1 MINLHLFIP
10 SLFWHNTSLPEIY
23 QELSTSNLETILAK
37 STMKT
42 EIPQK
47 YEEWLCKTFNITKQQ
62 NWPIAP
68 ITLNAEIL
76 NNISQDKGY
85 WLRAD
90 PVHLRIEQNHILLA
104 DNQAFN
110 ISIKESKQLTDS
122 LNQHFASRD
131 LEFLLMDHDRWYINL
146 TKTPDM
152 ETCEL
157 SHITGKNINDFL
169 PSGRDSQFWHNI
181 FNEIQMLLYEHPVN
195 LDRIARKELPIN
207 SVWFW
212 GGGVIPKSVK
222 SSFSQIWS
230 NDFLPC
236 ALALKSGA
244 KHTNLP
250 LDAKTWQQHAKSGN
264 HLVVLDSLWRK
275 AQYNDAYC
283 WRKEFKQL
291 EKNWLA
297 PLFIALQK
305 GEINK
310 FTLTSLNENSIRNF
324 TLSRKN
330 LWKFWRVTKPLSIYT

>member
-10 SLFWHNTSLPEIY
+10 SLFWHDASLPEIY
-23 QELSTSNLETILAK
+23 HELPTSTLENILAK
-37 STMKT
+37 SSMKT

-181 FNEIQMLLYEHPVN
+181 FNEIQMLLHEHPVN
-195 LDRIARKELPIN
+195 LARLARKELPIN

-212 GGGVIPKSVK
+212 GGGVMPDSLN
-222 SSFSQIWS
+222 SPFSQIWS
-230 NDFLPC
+230 DEFLSR
-236 ALALKSGA
+236 ALALSSGT
-244 KHTNLP
+244 KHDKLP
-250 LDAKTWQQHAKSGN
+250 LNAQTWQQSAAPGD
-264 HLVVLDSLWRK
+264 HLIVIDQLWRK
-275 AQYNDAYC
+275 AQYNDAYG
-283 WRKEFKQL
+283 WREAFKQL
-291 EKNWLA
+291 EQSWLS
-297 PLFIALQK
+297 PLFVALQK
-305 GEINK
+305 QNVNK
-310 FTLTSLNENSIRNF
+310 LTLTSTNENATRHF
-324 TLSRKN
+324 TISRKN
-330 LWKFWRVTKPLSIYT
+330 LWRFWCVTRPISIYS